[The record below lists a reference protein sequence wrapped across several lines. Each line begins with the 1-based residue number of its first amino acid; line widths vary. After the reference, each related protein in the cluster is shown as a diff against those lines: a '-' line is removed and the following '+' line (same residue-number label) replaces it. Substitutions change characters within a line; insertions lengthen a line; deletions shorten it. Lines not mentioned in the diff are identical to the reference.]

1 MKAIKSLFFVY
12 LFNFICGEELFGWQS
27 SWNEGGFGAA
37 VLYDKETKSLFIT
50 GTESVTD
57 SKSKCFLVNVNKMT
71 GKSLWQNDYTQHHSS
86 QSDLASCSSLTKWK
100 AMDVVASGFTE
111 EDNSQAVQ
119 VKGFLFSAPQETGLV
134 NHNAYF
140 TDYQVQY
147 PQIIEEDGDN
157 NAIIVASYVTNNPT
171 LSLAY
176 KTFEKVLDP
185 LLQPTSDVLKY
196 GSSFSFTLRQF
207 KVTSNGDIGWTREFK
222 TSGGEDSRIHDFIV
236 YKSRIIFVGATAG
249 SGSDLGGTNTG
260 SDMDGFVT
268 QLSSATG
275 NTLDTKRIQSQ
286 GGKHDV
292 VNAICVDEA
301 NKSIYLAGSST
312 GYYGGGSLDSEH
324 AVEHDENDRFSAF
337 IMKLDINTMDIIW
350 SRMIHTYEKGET
362 SSLQDVLGLGCV
374 VSSNR
379 VFLTGTVK
387 NNGNIDSDKS
397 NGKDDIFAACWNKS
411 GVRLWRKQVGTD
423 QDDVLSRGHRSI
435 ALDENNNVMVVGS
448 SRGVMYKTKKNPFQ
462 SDAFIITFSKDD
474 GSITP
479 FIKSTEANATSMPI
493 IVIAGISFGCLIFS
507 IGFFLLLMRIKKGRN
522 QKAVITDAAA
532 NHDLSFS
539 TQSFS
544 TQSKESEYDENWLHH
559 DEEKLKQII

>member
-1 MKAIKSLFFVY
+1 MKAIKLLFFVY
-12 LFNFICGEELFGWQS
+12 LFNFTCGVDELFGWQS
-27 SWNEGGFGAA
+27 SWKEGGFGAA
-37 VLYDKETKSLFIT
+37 VLYDKERKSLFIT

-71 GKSLWQNDYTQHHSS
+71 GKALWQNDYTQHYSS
-86 QSDLASCSSLTKWK
+86 SDLASCSSITKWK
-100 AMDVVASGFTE
+100 AMNVIASGFTK

-119 VKGFLFSAPQETGLV
+119 VKGFLFSGPQLV
-134 NHNAYF
+134 NHITYL

-157 NAIIVASYVTNNPT
+157 DAIIVASYVTNDPT

-176 KTFEKVLDP
+176 KSFEKVLDP
-185 LLQPTSDVLKY
+185 LLQPTSDILKY

-222 TSGGEDSRIHDFIV
+222 TLGGEDCRVHDLIV
-236 YKSRIIFVGATAG
+236 YKSRIIFVGATTG
-249 SGSDLGGTNTG
+249 SGPDLGGTNSGT
-260 SDMDGFVT
+260 DMDGFVT
-268 QLSSATG
+268 QVSSATG
-275 NTLDTKRIQSQ
+275 NSLDTKRIQSQ
-286 GGKHDV
+286 QGKHDV
-292 VNAICVDEA
+292 VNAICVDKA

-324 AVEHDENDRFSAF
+324 AVEQEENDRFSAF

-350 SRMIHTYEKGET
+350 SRNIHTYEKGET

-374 VSSNR
+374 VSSDR
-379 VFLTGTVK
+379 VFLTGIVK

-411 GVRLWRKQVGTD
+411 GARKWMKQVGTD

-448 SRGVMYKTKKNPFQ
+448 SRGVMYKTKKNPLQ

-474 GSITP
+474 GSIAP
-479 FIKSTEANATSMPI
+479 FIKSTETTATSMPI

-522 QKAVITDAAA
+522 QKAVLTDTTA

-539 TQSFS
+539 TQSSFS
-544 TQSKESEYDENWLHH
+544 TQPKESEYDENWLDH
-559 DEEKLKQII
+559 DEEKLKQVV